1 MQHFI
6 EFATR
11 HTILVSLFFG
21 LLAALFFVDRR
32 RSGMAMS
39 PQQVTLLMNKDEAVV
54 VDLRDKK
61 EFSEGHIK
69 GSKHIPFSSLKERIS
84 ELSKED
90 GKIIVFV
97 DKSGQHSGMA
107 GKMLQAEGY
116 QHLGRMTGGI
126 AEWKHSNLP
135 LVKK

>member
-1 MQHFI
+1 MQHLI
-6 EFATR
+6 EFASR

-21 LLAALFFVDRR
+21 LLIALFLVDRR
-32 RSGMAMS
+32 RSGIAMS
-39 PQQVTLLMNKDEAVV
+39 PQQVTLLMNKDEAIV

-61 EFSEGHIK
+61 EFAEGHIK
-69 GSKHIPFSSLKERIS
+69 SSTHIPFSSLKERMS
-84 ELSKED
+84 DLPKE
-90 GKIIVFV
+90 GKMIIFV

-116 QHLGRMTGGI
+116 KQIGRMAGGI
-126 AEWKHSNLP
+126 AEWRQSNLP